1 MEGSYDGK
9 NSHLV
14 AFFIVRAAL
23 KEAFLPLPYR
33 VQMAQYGL
41 RFVWYDLSLQGGL
54 PSVMTTSDVQSAFL
68 SQAIRWAID
77 RTNKSWYLHNV

>member
-1 MEGSYDGK
+1 MIFFGLKHGWFMEGSYDGK

-14 AFFIVRAAL
+14 AFFIVRASL

-41 RFVWYDLSLQGGL
+41 RFV
-54 PSVMTTSDVQSAFL
+54 
-68 SQAIRWAID
+68 
-77 RTNKSWYLHNV
+77 